1 MYVNNNNLFLNSF
14 NLDKTELNLV
24 AAGTSQIVKLSATY
38 SWDVIDKPNWLT
50 ISPFYGI
57 VEIKHYIISAA
68 PTTESRSGVLILT
81 TMGKN
86 RKNDNIKHKSNSII
100 WQQKK

>member
-1 MYVNNNNLFLNSF
+1 MVCMLIIITYFLNSF

-50 ISPFYGI
+50 ISPFYG
-57 VEIKHYIISAA
+57 
-68 PTTESRSGVLILT
+68 SGNKTL
-81 TMGKN
+81 
-86 RKNDNIKHKSNSII
+86 
-100 WQQKK
+100 